1 MVSRKIDALDVLGL
15 EEWAVV
21 ALGKLVI
28 EEVLVNVSN
37 VVGIGTS
44 GLFVVTEIVE
54 LHYTNRP
61 IRAILL

>member
-44 GLFVVTEIVE
+44 GRFVVTEIVE

-61 IRAILL
+61 ILL